1 MSTQSVPEEQEKEAI
16 AMLEQLEQAMKSA
29 LTAVDSA
36 NECVTHVL
44 AELND
49 ESRRDEIVK
58 EVLQEIADP
67 PEPNRADFF

>member
-1 MSTQSVPEEQEKEAI
+1 MSKKSQSVPKEDEEEAI

-29 LTAVDSA
+29 LTAIDSA

-58 EVLQEIADP
+58 EVLQEIAGTPD
-67 PEPNRADFF
+67 A